1 VDPCSQSP
9 VGGCITQPTKIRDV
23 KPIYPPNRKGS
34 NVKLELDTRIGT
46 DGFVKDIRAVAPA
59 DAEFASA
66 AAEGVRQWRF
76 TQTRLDGVPVEVR
89 MRVHVTFYTVQ

>member
-1 VDPCSQSP
+1 LKD
-9 VGGCITQPTKIRDV
+9 VGRGQQARHAHRDGWIRQGH
-23 KPIYPPNRKGS
+23 PRGGS
-34 NVKLELDTRIGT
+34 
-46 DGFVKDIRAVAPA
+46 A

>member
-1 VDPCSQSP
+1 MDPCSQSP
-9 VGGCITQPTKIRDV
+9 VGGCITPPTKIRD
-23 KPIYPPNRKGS
+23 KRPIYPPNRKGS

-59 DAEFASA
+59 DAEFANA

-89 MRVHVTFYTVQ
+89 MRVHVTFYSVQ